1 MMMESIP
8 SGTILH
14 GRYRIERMLGT
25 GGFGHVY
32 LAVDLNSNRQY
43 ALKEYFVAGSNGQ
56 AQLQHEANVLNQLHH
71 PNLPAFQEAFS
82 EHGHY
87 FVVLS
92 YIDGSDL
99 TDLIRIARQKNE
111 AIPLSLILGWMLS
124 MCDAVNFLHDHQPPL
139 IHRDIKP
146 DNIRVM
152 PNGTAVLVDLGNAK
166 AAADGAR
173 TLFFI
178 RHQGTPGYA
187 PQEQYPGG
195 SGTTTRSDIYALG
208 GTLYFA
214 LTTHEPPNVSV
225 RTQSMQQGLPDLPSL
240 QEQLANNPPDGGD
253 ANAGRQFR
261 AGSQQHRQGKPWP
274 RYNRHLAQLGTLP
287 PALLDQLNRVIARAM
302 AMRARDRYATIA
314 EFGEDLK
321 KVLAALPASTLPA
334 SPSPR
339 AIDPNSTQ
347 PDLPMLFEA
356 IEEAREH
363 AVASSAPNQTNPAR
377 QAQPPAPAAASAS
390 CPRCNAPIVP
400 NAAFC
405 PHCGSVLKPQMKE
418 QSGPPDS
425 SVTVVRQPT
434 PPPSGRAT
442 ARDVSLEQTIAMRP
456 QGQGAIQTRLAPTP
470 VEAPVRSLPATSIGV
485 VQQQVSS
492 KPPMSQPP
500 APPAVGDVQRQARRS
515 GNSSTR
521 PGLLV
526 ALILVTLLVVILVFL
541 MIILLVSHSHA
552 GAHAAG
558 QFIGGEI
565 MYGKGNV
572 SGFLTSAAASAVAG
586 IWACRPGVFVAS
598 GAA

>member
-1 MMMESIP
+1 MMTESIP

-32 LAVDLNSNRQY
+32 LAVDLNSNQQY

-92 YIDGSDL
+92 YIEGNDL

-124 MCDAVNFLHDHQPPL
+124 ICDAVTFLHSHQPPL

-146 DNIRVM
+146 DNIRII

-195 SGTTTRSDIYALG
+195 TGTTTRSDIYALG
-208 GTLYFA
+208 ATLYFA

-225 RTQSMQQGLPDLPSL
+225 RAQSAQQGLPDLPSL
-240 QEQLANNPPDGGD
+240 QEQLANNPPDEAD
-253 ANAGRQFR
+253 TNAVRQFR
-261 AGSQQHRQGKPWP
+261 AGSQQHRQGKSWP
-274 RYNRHLAQLGTLP
+274 RHNRHLAQLGTLP

-302 AMRARDRYATIA
+302 AMKARDRYATVA

-321 KVLAALPASTLPA
+321 RVLAGLPASTFPA
-334 SPSPR
+334 SPAPR
-339 AIDPNSTQ
+339 VIDPNSTQ
-347 PDLPMLFEA
+347 PDLPLLVEA
-356 IEEAREH
+356 FQEARER
-363 AVASSAPNQTNPAR
+363 AAASSASKPA
-377 QAQPPAPAAASAS
+377 AQPPLATPAASAS

-400 NAAFC
+400 GAAFC
-405 PHCGSVLKPQMKE
+405 THCGTVLKPQMKE
-418 QSGPPDS
+418 QSTS
-425 SVTVVRQPT
+425 EASVTVVRQPT
-434 PPPSGRAT
+434 PPPPGREAG
-442 ARDVSLEQTIAMRP
+442 RDVSLESTIAMRP
-456 QGQGAIQTRLAPTP
+456 QRPAAIQTHPAP
-470 VEAPVRSLPATSIGV
+470 APVVAPLRSSPSNNPGV
-485 VQQQVSS
+485 GQQPGSAR
-492 KPPMSQPP
+492 PPLLQPP
-500 APPAVGDVQRQARRS
+500 SSPAVGGTNRQPRQS
-515 GNSSTR
+515 GNASTQ
-521 PGLLV
+521 PGLLL
-526 ALILVTLLVVILVFL
+526 ALILVTVLVVILIVI
-541 MIILLVSHSHA
+541 MIILLINHSHT
-552 GAHAAG
+552 GNHTG
-558 QFIGGEI
+558 WQFIGREVASYGE
-565 MYGKGNV
+565 GNV
-572 SGFLTSAAASAVAG
+572 SSGFLASSATPFTAG
-586 IWACRPGVFVAS
+586 IWACRPGVF
-598 GAA
+598 AAPGTA

>member
-8 SGTILH
+8 PGTILH

-32 LAVDLNSNRQY
+32 LAVELNTNRQY

-111 AIPLSLILGWMLS
+111 AIPLARILGWMLS
-124 MCDAVNFLHDHQPPL
+124 MCEAVNFLHSHQPPL

-146 DNIRVM
+146 DNIRIK
-152 PNGTAVLVDLGNAK
+152 PDGTAVLVDLGNAK

-195 SGTTTRSDIYALG
+195 SGTTTRSDVYALG
-208 GTLYFA
+208 ATLYFA

-225 RTQSMQQGLPDLPSL
+225 RTQSAQQGLPDLPSL
-240 QEQLANNPPDGGD
+240 QEQLANNLPDEGD
-253 ANAGRQFR
+253 TSAGRQFR
-261 AGSQQHRQGKPWP
+261 GGSQQRQQRSWP

-287 PALLDQLNRVIARAM
+287 PALLDQLNRIIARAM
-302 AMRARDRYATIA
+302 AMKARERYATVA
-314 EFGEDLK
+314 ELGEDLK
-321 KVLAALPASTLPA
+321 RALAALPASTQPA

-339 AIDPNSTQ
+339 ALDPNSTQ
-347 PDLPMLFEA
+347 PDLPLLFET
-356 IEEAREH
+356 IQEAKDR
-363 AVASSAPNQTNPAR
+363 ASASSLPVQGK
-377 QAQPPAPAAASAS
+377 PPTAPAAEAT

-400 NAAFC
+400 GAAYC
-405 PHCGSVLKPQMKE
+405 PHCGSVLKAQMKG
-418 QSGPPDS
+418 QGASDS

-434 PPPSGRAT
+434 PPPPGRAT
-442 ARDVSLEQTIAMRP
+442 AMDISLENTIAMRP
-456 QGQGAIQTRLAPTP
+456 QSQAAIQTRPAP
-470 VEAPVRSLPATSIGV
+470 APVDIPLRSSSSYSPGV
-485 VQQQVSS
+485 AQQQRSAR
-492 KPPMSQPP
+492 PQINQPP
-500 APPAVGDVQRQARRS
+500 LPPAAGDMNQQLRQS
-515 GNSSTR
+515 GGASTR

-526 ALILVTLLVVILVFL
+526 ALTLVAILIVILVIL
-541 MIILLVSHSHA
+541 MIILLASHSHA
-552 GAHAAG
+552 GAQSAG
-558 QFIGGEI
+558 QFIGEGI
-565 MYGKGNV
+565 PSYGKGNV
-572 SGFLTSAAASAVAG
+572 SGFLASASASAAVG
-586 IWACRPGVFVAS
+586 VWACRPGIFTTS
-598 GAA
+598 GTAQ

>member
-32 LAVDLNSNRQY
+32 LAVELNSNQQY

-71 PNLPAFQEAFS
+71 PNLPGFQEAFS

-92 YIDGSDL
+92 YIEGNDL

-124 MCDAVNFLHDHQPPL
+124 ICDAVHFLHSHQPPL

-146 DNIRVM
+146 DNIRII

-195 SGTTTRSDIYALG
+195 TGTTTRSDIYALG

-225 RTQSMQQGLPDLPSL
+225 RAQSAQQGLPDLPSL
-240 QEQLANNPPDGGD
+240 QEQLANNPPDEAD
-253 ANAGRQFR
+253 TNAVRQFR
-261 AGSQQHRQGKPWP
+261 ASGQQNRQGKAWP
-274 RYNRHLAQLGTLP
+274 RHNRHLAQLGTLP

-302 AMRARDRYATIA
+302 AMRARDRYATVA

-321 KVLAALPASTLPA
+321 RVMAGLPASTLPA
-334 SPSPR
+334 SPAHR
-339 AIDPNSTQ
+339 VVDPNSTQ
-347 PDLPMLFEA
+347 PDLPLLVEA
-356 IEEAREH
+356 FQEAREH
-363 AVASSAPNQTNPAR
+363 AAASAVANPGIPAVPPPLG
-377 QAQPPAPAAASAS
+377 QPAASAS
-390 CPRCNAPIVP
+390 CPRCNAPIIP
-400 NAAFC
+400 GSSFC
-405 PHCGSVLKPQMKE
+405 PHCGSVLQPQEKK
-418 QSGPPDS
+418 QSS
-425 SVTVVRQPT
+425 SEASVTVVRQPT
-434 PPPSGRAT
+434 PPPPGRET
-442 ARDVSLEQTIAMRP
+442 KRDIALESTIAMRP
-456 QGQGAIQTRLAPTP
+456 QRQAAIQTRPAPDSE
-470 VEAPVRSLPATSIGV
+470 VAPLHLSSSANRGV
-485 VQQQVSS
+485 VQQSGSV
-492 KPPMSQPP
+492 KPPGLQLPSSP
-500 APPAVGDVQRQARRS
+500 AAGGTSRQSRQS
-515 GNSSTR
+515 GNAPTR
-521 PGLLV
+521 PGLLL
-526 ALILVTLLVVILVFL
+526 ALILVTVLVVILIVL
-541 MIILLVSHSHA
+541 MIILLISHSHTGNHTA
-552 GAHAAG
+552 W
-558 QFIGGEI
+558 QFIGREVASYGE
-565 MYGKGNV
+565 GNV
-572 SGFLTSAAASAVAG
+572 SGFLTSSATSFAAG
-586 IWACRPGVFVAS
+586 IWACRS
-598 GAA
+598 GAFAAPGTA

>member
-14 GRYRIERMLGT
+14 GRYRVERMLGT

-32 LAVDLNSNRQY
+32 LAVELNSNRQY

-92 YIDGSDL
+92 YIDGNDL

-124 MCDAVNFLHDHQPPL
+124 MCDAVNFLHSHQPPL

-146 DNIRVM
+146 DNIRIM

-240 QEQLANNPPDGGD
+240 QEQLANNPPDDGD
-253 ANAGRQFR
+253 GNAGRQFR
-261 AGSQQHRQGKPWP
+261 AGSQQRPGKPWP

-302 AMRARDRYATIA
+302 AMRARDRYATVA
-314 EFGEDLK
+314 ELGDDLK
-321 KVLAALPASTLPA
+321 KVLAALPASTRPA

-356 IEEAREH
+356 IEEAKEQ
-363 AVASSAPNQTNPAR
+363 AATSSAPNQAKPAEPPN
-377 QAQPPAPAAASAS
+377 QPKMPAANDL

-400 NAAFC
+400 GAAFC
-405 PHCGSVLKPQMKE
+405 TRCGTVLKPQMKA
-418 QSGPPDS
+418 QSASDS
-425 SVTVVRQPT
+425 TVTVVRQPT
-434 PPPSGRAT
+434 PPPGQAS
-442 ARDVSLEQTIAMRP
+442 ARDVSLEQTISMRP
-456 QGQGAIQTRLAPTP
+456 QRQAAIQTRPAPTP
-470 VEAPVRSLPATSIGV
+470 VDAPVRPLPSVGPDVA
-485 VQQQVSS
+485 QQQGFSR
-492 KPPMSQPP
+492 PGMSQPP
-500 APPAVGDVQRQARRS
+500 LPQAASRMQQLS
-515 GNSSTR
+515 GQSRKASIR

-526 ALILVTLLVVILVFL
+526 ALILLTLLVLILVII
-541 MIILLVSHSHA
+541 MIILLVSHSHS

-558 QFIGGEI
+558 QFIGEGI
-565 MYGKGNV
+565 TYGKGDV
-572 SGFLTSAAASAVAG
+572 SGLLASAAAPFVAG
-586 IWACRPGVFVAS
+586 IWACRPGVFAAS